1 MDLGLEGLRALVTGG
16 TRGIGRAIVEGL
28 AAEGAR
34 TAFCARGPEAVAAL
48 ESQIGAL
55 AHGSV
60 LDVSDGEAL
69 AAWVDDAAAKM
80 GGIDILVP
88 NVSALGGTLGDEGW
102 RRGFDID
109 IMGTVRAVDAALPYL
124 KSSRAAAIVVI
135 SSTAALENLMGV
147 RPYNAVKAAL
157 VNYSSGLA
165 AELAGRG
172 IRANTVSPG
181 TIYFPDGVWGENER
195 KAPELFRSMINRNP
209 MGRMG
214 TPREVANAVVFLASP
229 AAGFITGT
237 NLVVDGGLTR
247 RVQY

>member
-34 TAFCARGPEAVAAL
+34 TAFCARGPEAVATL